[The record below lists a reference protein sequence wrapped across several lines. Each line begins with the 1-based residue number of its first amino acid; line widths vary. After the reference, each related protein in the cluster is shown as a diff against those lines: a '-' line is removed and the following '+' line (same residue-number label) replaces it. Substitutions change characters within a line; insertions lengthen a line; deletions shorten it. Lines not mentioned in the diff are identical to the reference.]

1 MGSIDRCF
9 PRVLHIFGRSSGRE
23 NSDIVGEYVQRGAVY
38 GRPIYRQQGSTTV
51 IRYWP
56 PSRRWLID
64 REGLRESDVCVA
76 FAAESL
82 DLPHPAHPELIWCV
96 WQSTAQ
102 AHVPDTEV
110 IAVSGPR
117 CVTIVGRAGGREKDL
132 VNGQYHFSNVVHGR
146 PMYIHSRGDLGLR
159 YVKEEHRWIIVVVGQ
174 DSYCIAFSEAA
185 FFEDPG
191 HIELE
196 WMFWE
201 PTEGRFCL
209 DPDTRAVVAPAVVH
223 MMGRRAEAENSRI
236 NGSYL
241 LAGIMEGRPAYVQPG
256 TKHLIRYS
264 SRTDRWLLDPDGL
277 VEPSLASRLYYW
289 IFRGDLSAAG
299 DRCAAFSEAS
309 GSAHPGV
316 SLLEWFVWESR
327 RSCFVLDQ
335 GVRCTTAPSS
345 IQVVGRS
352 LNRENEFINGDY
364 ILAGVCCGRVF
375 YQRPGTQIVIR
386 FWPSRSCWLVDGNGL
401 QQADACSAFA
411 DCLPDSEFP
420 GDVCSPWY
428 VYESTRGAHF
438 ADLSVTVLP
447 GYSSDGQLH
456 DGTFSTSP
464 SRFLDEAK
472 DISSLRLSSVLRH
485 AQRRKCVL

>member
-159 YVKEEHRWIIVVVGQ
+159 YVKE
-174 DSYCIAFSEAA
+174 
-185 FFEDPG
+185 
-191 HIELE
+191 
-196 WMFWE
+196 
-201 PTEGRFCL
+201 
-209 DPDTRAVVAPAVVH
+209 
-223 MMGRRAEAENSRI
+223 
-236 NGSYL
+236 
-241 LAGIMEGRPAYVQPG
+241 AGINM
-256 TKHLIRYS
+256 
-264 SRTDRWLLDPDGL
+264 
-277 VEPSLASRLYYW
+277 
-289 IFRGDLSAAG
+289 F
-299 DRCAAFSEAS
+299 
-309 GSAHPGV
+309 
-316 SLLEWFVWESR
+316 
-327 RSCFVLDQ
+327 
-335 GVRCTTAPSS
+335 
-345 IQVVGRS
+345 
-352 LNRENEFINGDY
+352 
-364 ILAGVCCGRVF
+364 
-375 YQRPGTQIVIR
+375 
-386 FWPSRSCWLVDGNGL
+386 
-401 QQADACSAFA
+401 
-411 DCLPDSEFP
+411 
-420 GDVCSPWY
+420 
-428 VYESTRGAHF
+428 
-438 ADLSVTVLP
+438 
-447 GYSSDGQLH
+447 
-456 DGTFSTSP
+456 
-464 SRFLDEAK
+464 
-472 DISSLRLSSVLRH
+472 
-485 AQRRKCVL
+485 